1 MKPYMTMETLKQLK
15 HYINNLTTL
24 KVIYR
29 VMRDSIAYASFSQKF
44 LCGIDFWR
52 LSMKYAFKL
61 RQSNPKQDLN
71 SMKKCFAI
79 YLGIIDWIK
88 PHRVQSIEIYNK
100 YNI

>member
-44 LCGIDFWR
+44 LCGIDF
-52 LSMKYAFKL
+52 
-61 RQSNPKQDLN
+61 
-71 SMKKCFAI
+71 
-79 YLGIIDWIK
+79 
-88 PHRVQSIEIYNK
+88 
-100 YNI
+100 